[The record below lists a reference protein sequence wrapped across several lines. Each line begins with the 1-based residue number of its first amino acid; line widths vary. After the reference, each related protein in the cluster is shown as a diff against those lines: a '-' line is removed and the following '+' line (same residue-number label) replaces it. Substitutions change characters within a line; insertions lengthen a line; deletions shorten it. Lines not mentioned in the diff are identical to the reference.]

1 MEPKRAVRRHNVV
14 LADTAVIRALG
25 AAHSRQAADLDA
37 VAATLRSVPGPGC
50 ATAFG
55 PVGARFV
62 AALTEA
68 IARESGVAA
77 QLSERVAAAGRTAE
91 ASAAAYG
98 GTERRVGQSIS
109 AVGG

>member
-1 MEPKRAVRRHNVV
+1 V

-50 ATAFG
+50 AATFG
-55 PVGARFV
+55 PIGARFV

-98 GTERRVGQSIS
+98 GTERRVGQSIT